1 MSEAGLN
8 SVAGEA
14 VSHPASVL
22 VFGHCIID
30 LPDISVRDPYVI
42 LPEVQLTN
50 LADVTIEVQRIID
63 DISPVEVWKASH
75 DGGLVVL
82 AERTLVK
89 RVAHLLRP
97 FIHLFEFLHVELLR
111 HFLITSWLI
120 SLVILGKALFHLL
133 NDGQA
138 DVAPVSSSMLI
149 LHASRVFNIVLEMVD
164 LLSLFFV
171 IIFQL
176 RKVGFDHPGLL
187 LRLLS
192 LCLEI
197 FVLGGENRE
206 LDLFLFMESYLL
218 ADLQLERLV
227 LYLDIG
233 ERRLEVLDADCVFLQ
248 LLMVV
253 GFHLL
258 DEVGVHVP
266 DVLQVVADAR
276 VHGHDYLLEGVGDD
290 DQELFLVDLV
300 VSVVEMLALVLLDEC
315 RVGAL
320 GVAEASVYELEAAS
334 DGVVFL
340 VRLQWSLLGPEPA
353 LLVLSCGKGS
363 RGDVLLLR
371 LV

>member
-1 MSEAGLN
+1 
-8 SVAGEA
+8 
-14 VSHPASVL
+14 
-22 VFGHCIID
+22 
-30 LPDISVRDPYVI
+30 
-42 LPEVQLTN
+42 
-50 LADVTIEVQRIID
+50 
-63 DISPVEVWKASH
+63 
-75 DGGLVVL
+75 
-82 AERTLVK
+82 
-89 RVAHLLRP
+89 
-97 FIHLFEFLHVELLR
+97 
-111 HFLITSWLI
+111 
-120 SLVILGKALFHLL
+120 LGKALFHLL
-133 NDGQA
+133 DDGQA

-164 LLSLFFV
+164 LLSLFFI

-233 ERRLEVLDADCVFLQ
+233 ERRLEVLDADCVLLQ

-300 VSVVEMLALVLLDEC
+300 ISVVDMLALVLLDEC
-315 RVGAL
+315 GVGAL
-320 GVAEASVYELEAAS
+320 SVAEASVYELEAAS

-371 LV
+371 LVRHCVQRPRCVLSKLTITRRHHCHHLGEAVRIHSIHVHKVVMYVVLRPWSLLALLLLLRRALTSNHGDIAWQRISLVLVQCHLHFIDSTLCYLNLS